1 MPTFL
6 YDGKDKRG
14 QRVTGEVDGSD
25 MNAAASALHQRGI
38 MPITIKPTAKKKGD
52 QQDDILQGLF
62 QQKPN
67 LTDLQLFARQ
77 MFSLSKAG
85 VPIIQALN
93 GLTQSTRNKRLA
105 NVLKEVTTSLESG
118 RDLSSSMARHK
129 DVFSPV
135 FINMVHLGEQTGR
148 LTESFHSIAKYMEQE
163 RTTRERF
170 KSATRYPMFVMFT
183 IIGAIAA
190 MNVLVVPTFSR
201 MFEKAKA
208 ELPLPT
214 KILMGSSEFTLNYW
228 PHMLVLAVVLF
239 IAFRTYVKT
248 EKGRIVWGRLIMR
261 TPIFGGII
269 TRITLGRF
277 ASAFAMTIR
286 AGVPITQALTIV
298 ANALDNGYVEERI
311 QMMKNSVE
319 RGEGLTKTAVA
330 SQLFTPLVIQ
340 MLAVGEETGEIDN
353 MMDEVADFY
362 EREVDYD
369 LKTLS
374 DAIEPILIIVV
385 GIMVLILALGI
396 FLPMW
401 DLSTGVIR

>member
-6 YDGKDKRG
+6 YDGKDKQG
-14 QRVTGEVDGSD
+14 QRVSGDIDGANL
-25 MNAAASALHQRGI
+25 NAAAGALQQRGI
-38 MPITIKPTAKKKGD
+38 MPITIKPAPKKKEEK
-52 QQDDILQGLF
+52 DDDVLQKLF
-62 QQKPN
+62 QPKPN

-93 GLTQSTRNKRLA
+93 GLVQSTRNKRLA
-105 NVLKEVTTSLESG
+105 DVLKEVTASLESG

-129 DVFSPV
+129 DIFSPV

-148 LTESFHSIAKYMEQE
+148 LTESFQSIAKYLEQE

-170 KSATRYPMFVMFT
+170 KSATRYPMFVMFA
-183 IIGAIAA
+183 IVGAIVA

-201 MFEKAKA
+201 MFEKAKT

-228 PHMLVLAVVLF
+228 PHMLVFIIVFF
-239 IAFRTYVKT
+239 IAFRSYVKT
-248 EKGRIVWGRLIMR
+248 EKGRIVWGRVIMR
-261 TPIFGGII
+261 IPIFGGII
-269 TRITLGRF
+269 TRLTLGRF

-286 AGVPITQALTIV
+286 AGVPVTQALTIV

-330 SQLFTPLVIQ
+330 SKLFTPLVIQ
-340 MLAVGEETGEIDN
+340 MLAVGEETGEIDS
-353 MMDEVADFY
+353 MMEEVADFY

-374 DAIEPILIIVV
+374 DSLEPILIVIV

-401 DLSTGVIR
+401 DLSTGAVR